1 MTNLC
6 HPINGT
12 SRSRS
17 LSITRSRQLR
27 ASLHLKNW
35 SGTCSR
41 KTNFNTSP
49 MFRLGSTRGFSA
61 KTGLISGLRT
71 PIARLTRLQTNLT
84 SLNASRLTNK
94 WELQKLASLKTNQS
108 KRLLSNF
115 RDCNREKQ
123 ACPCPLNSR
132 SRKIRRWK
140 PRDTTPLEYK
150 NYIR

>member
-17 LSITRSRQLR
+17 LSITRSRQLQ

-49 MFRLGSTRGFSA
+49 MFQQGLTRGFSA
-61 KTGLISGLRT
+61 KTGSISGSRT
-71 PIARLTRLQTNLT
+71 PIAGLTRLQMNST
-84 SLNASRLTNK
+84 SLNASRFSNT
-94 WELQKLASLKTNQS
+94 WELQKLASLKTSQS

-115 RDCNREKQ
+115 RDCNRAKQ
-123 ACPCPLNSR
+123 ACPCPLSSR
-132 SRKIRRWK
+132 SRKIGRWK